1 MKTVSI
7 VAQVVL
13 LAVDVLVKVVVTI
26 RKNRIFKSKKVKK
39 CTELEKPM

>member
-1 MKTVSI
+1 MKTVSV

-26 RKNRIFKSKKVKK
+26 RKNRIFKRKKLNNVQSK
-39 CTELEKPM
+39 ESR